1 MLWRVEK
8 DIFTTDTDR
17 LHQLLMDET
26 LPLFQRY
33 RAMFSLRNK
42 VNDSRI
48 ENNAFLHLQMLWRVE
63 KDIVTTDTDRRHQ
76 LLMDETLPLFQ
87 RYRAMFSLRNKVN
100 KSRIENNA
108 FLRLQMLW
116 RVEKDIVTSDTDR
129 LHQLLM
135 DETLPMFQRYRAM
148 FSLRN
153 KVNESRIEN
162 NAFLRLQM
170 LCRVE
175 KDIVTS
181 DTDRLQQ
188 LFMDETLPLF
198 QRYRAMFS
206 LRNKVN
212 DSRTQLKRTS
222 SRNFI

>member
-1 MLWRVEK
+1 M
-8 DIFTTDTDR
+8 TDTDR
-17 LHQLLMDET
+17 L
-26 LPLFQRY
+26 
-33 RAMFSLRNK
+33 
-42 VNDSRI
+42 
-48 ENNAFLHLQMLWRVE
+48 
-63 KDIVTTDTDRRHQ
+63 HQ

-129 LHQLLM
+129 LQQLLM
-135 DETLPMFQRYRAM
+135 DETLPLFQRYRAM
-148 FSLRN
+148 FSLKN
-153 KVNESRIEN
+153 KVNLSRIEN
-162 NAFLRLQM
+162 NAFLRIQM
-170 LCRVE
+170 LWRVE

-181 DTDRLQQ
+181 DMDRLQQ
-188 LFMDETLPLF
+188 LLMDETLPLF

-212 DSRTQLKRTS
+212 KSRIENNAFLRL
-222 SRNFI
+222 